1 MRLYCAMNYHLVRD
15 IIILVIMIKLIE
27 TSGFHQN
34 VHNQILSIFI
44 STNFFLKC
52 FLNWLI
58 GQLVILMAIL
68 IKINILP
75 PNIMITP
82 PLLAPSL
89 AKLTSNNYSTPYW
102 TNLGWLHNSQYWQK
116 NPKRPRPFPYMC
128 TFIWVKY
135 KLLILLIGR
144 S

>member
-1 MRLYCAMNYHLVRD
+1 MNNHLVRN
-15 IIILVIMIKLIE
+15 IIILVIMIKVVE

-34 VHNQILSIFI
+34 VHNQILSIFY

-89 AKLTSNNYSTPYW
+89 AKLTWINYSTPSW
-102 TNLGWLHNSQYWQK
+102 INFGWLHTSQYWQK
-116 NPKRPRPFPYMC
+116 TRNGHAHF
-128 TFIWVKY
+128 
-135 KLLILLIGR
+135 LIRVSLYGLNTNFWYFW
-144 S
+144 